1 LKDDNCGRLIDFLS
15 QISCGGTVVPWCL
28 YIGTGVYTLAP
39 VPNSASTGTGAKL
52 HIGTGAILSKCWHR
66 CQIVHWL
73 RCHHKQA
80 RALVPNYTLAPW
92 HNGATAFFGTLVP
105 QAVPTPTLQ
114 DS

>member
-1 LKDDNCGRLIDFLS
+1 MRWHRGAM
-15 QISCGGTVVPWCL
+15 VPIHWDRCL
-28 YIGTGVYTLAP
+28 YI
-39 VPNSASTGTGAKL
+39 GTGAKL